1 MNEKS
6 RQNLGEVL
14 RRMGDPRRAAD
25 GLRTDRDRIA
35 RVIRGARIR
44 DRANKEKNGGYYEPD
59 PRD

>member
-1 MNEKS
+1 MNEAS
-6 RQNLGEVL
+6 RKNLGEVL

-35 RVIRGARIR
+35 RVVRAARIR
-44 DRANKEKNGGYYEPD
+44 VKLNKEKNGGFYEPD

>member
-6 RQNLGEVL
+6 RGNLGEVL
-14 RRMGDPRRAAD
+14 ARMGDPRRAAD

-35 RVIRGARIR
+35 RIIRAARIR
-44 DRANKEKNGGYYEPD
+44 VKANKARNDGFYEPD

>member
-14 RRMGDPRRAAD
+14 RRMGDPRRASD
-25 GLRTDRDRIA
+25 GLRTDRDRIS
-35 RVIRGARIR
+35 RVVRAARIR
-44 DRANKEKNGGYYEPD
+44 VRANKEKNGGFYEPD